1 MFSHVLLLL
10 LSFLILLFGCF
21 FKTLFIYG
29 ALGPSLLLHV
39 GFLELWRA
47 GAPLQLGD
55 GLLTVVTSLV
65 VEPWLSSTGLVVV
78 AHRLSCS
85 EACGIFPDQGSNRY
99 LLDARQM
106 LNCWATR
113 EAPTFFMDFIFQN
126 NLQGS

>member
-85 EACGIFPDQGSNRY
+85 EACGIFPDQGLNPC
-99 LLDARQM
+99 LLH
-106 LNCWATR
+106 W
-113 EAPTFFMDFIFQN
+113 
-126 NLQGS
+126 

>member
-29 ALGPSLLLHV
+29 ALSPSLLLHV

-85 EACGIFPDQGSNRY
+85 EACGIFPDQGLNPC
-99 LLDARQM
+99 LLH
-106 LNCWATR
+106 W
-113 EAPTFFMDFIFQN
+113 
-126 NLQGS
+126 